1 MFHLIHEQ
9 VENPVADFPSK
20 LKRQKK
26 RIIALT
32 TDTAVLSP
40 IEWYVQKHYP
50 EVFNMA
56 ERFRKHG
63 EAYFTFIT
71 TPEIGP
77 TNNAAEQALRFV
89 VMDRRATQ
97 GTRSHKGRAFCE
109 RIWTVV
115 GTCRM
120 NKRSIFAYLCEAVA
134 AWANGL
140 RIPSLIPANSS

>member
-1 MFHLIHEQ
+1 MFHTIHEQ
-9 VENPVADFPSK
+9 GQHPGEDFQSR
-20 LKRQKK
+20 LERHKK
-26 RIIALT
+26 RIIALALDT
-32 TDTAVLSP
+32 TCLSP
-40 IEWYVQKHYP
+40 IEWYGKEHYP

-56 ERFRKHG
+56 VRFRKHG

-77 TNNAAEQALRFV
+77 TNNAVEQALRFV

-97 GTRSHKGRAFCE
+97 GTRSHKGRTFCE

-120 NKRSIFAYLCEAVA
+120 NNRSIFGYLCEAVT
-134 AWANGL
+134 AWSKGL
-140 RIPSLIPANSS
+140 PAPSLLPADSS